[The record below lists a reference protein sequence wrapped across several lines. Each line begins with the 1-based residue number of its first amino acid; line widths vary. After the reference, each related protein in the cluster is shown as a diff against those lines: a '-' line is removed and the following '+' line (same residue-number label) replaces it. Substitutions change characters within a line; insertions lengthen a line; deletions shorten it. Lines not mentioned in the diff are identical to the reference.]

1 VVTFTATNSNATDLT
16 ATLSATPGTIAIAT
30 ATTQQGTSGGTYS
43 GTFTGWSTGAASND
57 TVNFTSSTV
66 YADVQDL
73 ASTLSNSPTI
83 TTTNGVDLSIDGY
96 QTTAFTS
103 GWRGFESLY
112 IPEAQS
118 DETLDLSALSNK
130 SIIDLRA
137 GAFSSINIL
146 PPETKTA
153 LPTTMLR
160 SAQTY
165 MGLNNVALAYGAEVN
180 TVKGGNSA
188 DSYFVSDYNVSI
200 NDSSGSNQVF
210 LNGQESDW
218 LSSNIRSAETA
229 VAAFKPLSS
238 GQTVTMAGLTFTA
251 GNSGVSANELATA
264 FSGITGS
271 DTLLTINER
280 KVTAGV
286 SDAKGVFTGTPSGWT
301 SGAASS
307 NTVVFTSTTA
317 SSNVTNLASTGTS
330 GVQPT
335 IANTDGAAKIYIN
348 TLTGQSVELIGNFT
362 IRYYDADKQALTHS
376 NLDLMV

>member
-1 VVTFTATNSNATDLT
+1 M
-16 ATLSATPGTIAIAT
+16 
-30 ATTQQGTSGGTYS
+30 
-43 GTFTGWSTGAASND
+43 
-57 TVNFTSSTV
+57 
-66 YADVQDL
+66 QDL

-83 TTTNGVDLSIDGY
+83 TTTNGVDLSVDAY
-96 QTTAFTS
+96 QTTVFTS

-112 IPEAQS
+112 IPETQS

-251 GNSGVSANELATA
+251 GTSGVSANELATA

-271 DTLLTINER
+271 DTLATINAR
-280 KVTAGV
+280 KVTPGNV

-301 SGAASS
+301 SGAAST

-317 SSNVTNLASTGTS
+317 SANVTNLASTGTS